1 MAYFRTDFSYIQP
14 AIQLIESY
22 VTWLNITKE
31 ITFVFTNQEGKY
43 FIFNRFS
50 IILNKIRLL
59 RRRSSRCLFDF
70 GKIIFKSYCLKPSN
84 IE

>member
-31 ITFVFTNQEGKY
+31 ITFVFTNQGGK
-43 FIFNRFS
+43 FIFYRFS
-50 IILNKIRLL
+50 KI
-59 RRRSSRCLFDF
+59 F
-70 GKIIFKSYCLKPSN
+70 
-84 IE
+84 